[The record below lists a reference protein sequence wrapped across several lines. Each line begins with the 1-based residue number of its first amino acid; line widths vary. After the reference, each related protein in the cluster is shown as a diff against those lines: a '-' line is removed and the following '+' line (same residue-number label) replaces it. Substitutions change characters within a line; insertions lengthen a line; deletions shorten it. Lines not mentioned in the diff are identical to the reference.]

1 MIVFQCHV
9 GVVLLL
15 FLLGLHSSAEHVV
28 LHQIVSVRHL
38 EAAVVGASELED
50 VLASVVWRD
59 GVLGFVTAL
68 MRTAIEF
75 LISSP
80 AIV

>member
-15 FLLGLHSSAEHVV
+15 FLLGLRSSAEHVV

-50 VLASVVWRD
+50 VLSSVVWRD

-68 MRTAIEF
+68 MRTTIEF